1 MYPTLV
7 MRDVQVSIFYQ
18 KLLRMIMLFPNE
30 SHSLSN
36 QIN

>member
-1 MYPTLV
+1 MYPTFV

-18 KLLRMIMLFPNE
+18 KLLRMIMLFPNFT
-30 SHSLSN
+30 HSLSH